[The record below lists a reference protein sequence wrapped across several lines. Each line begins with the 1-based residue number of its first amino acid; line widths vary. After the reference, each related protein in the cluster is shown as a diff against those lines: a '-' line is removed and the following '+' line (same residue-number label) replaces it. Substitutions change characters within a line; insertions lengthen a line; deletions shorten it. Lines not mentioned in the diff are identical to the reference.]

1 MLFIPQIGLLPNL
14 KTKNVQAISEFLP
27 CIQTI
32 LQNFKLRRK
41 STCLLNQTLEIMDM
55 KPFCPT
61 RMSYILSASA
71 QIVNMHAPIRDVL
84 SSADIK
90 REERD
95 QSMSPKGL
103 IITHSLAELEAV
115 F

>member
-1 MLFIPQIGLLPNL
+1 
-14 KTKNVQAISEFLP
+14 
-27 CIQTI
+27 
-32 LQNFKLRRK
+32 
-41 STCLLNQTLEIMDM
+41 
-55 KPFCPT
+55 
-61 RMSYILSASA
+61 MSYILSASA
-71 QIVNMHAPIRDVL
+71 QIVNMHAPICNVL
-84 SSADIK
+84 SSADTK